1 MRAQICSIIQ
11 LRDGLIWRQ
20 QQYDCFE

>member
-1 MRAQICSIIQ
+1 MRAQICSIIE